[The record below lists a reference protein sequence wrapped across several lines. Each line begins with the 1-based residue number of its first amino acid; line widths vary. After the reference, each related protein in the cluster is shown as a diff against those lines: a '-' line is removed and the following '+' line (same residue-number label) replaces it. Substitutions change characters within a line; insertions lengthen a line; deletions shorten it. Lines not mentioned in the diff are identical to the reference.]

1 MIRAKHRIAA
11 VAIFGLGAFALP
23 ALPLLGL
30 GGVAQAQVAPGRGAP
45 TTFADL
51 ADKVKPSVVSI
62 QVTGSARVA
71 QGAAG
76 RSQPPR
82 GVPRLPESIPEEYRK
97 FFEDFLGKGLPGGPG
112 GPGNPGGQGQLPPT
126 SMGSGFVISEDGYVV
141 TNNHVV
147 ENGSKYVITFDN
159 KQKFEADF
167 IGSDARTD
175 VALLKIKSDKLFPA
189 VPFAKKDPRVGDWV
203 VAVGNPFG
211 FGGTVTAGIV
221 SAMSRDLDGS
231 AALNDFIQI
240 DAAVNRGNSGGPTF
254 NLDGEVIGVN
264 TAIYSPSGGNVG
276 IAFAIPYRTVQE
288 IVNQL
293 KSGGTVSR
301 GWLGVQIQNVDDDA
315 AAALNL
321 PEARGAIVGAVTPGG
336 PAQLSGL
343 KDGDTILTV
352 DTTKIAD
359 SRDLARKIAGYAPNS
374 QIAVGIIRGGK
385 PETVTVKLGD
395 FKDASGAQTVPAKAE
410 PSKPANNNT
419 ELSSLGLT
427 LAAPGSTQ
435 SKAVRDG
442 VLITDVVGTSDAA
455 QKGLKAGDVILDV
468 FGQAVK
474 SPADVTKAL
483 EDAEKQGRAVVML
496 RVKSGEAARYIPIKI
511 KKG

>member
-1 MIRAKHRIAA
+1 MIRAHRRIAA
-11 VAIFGLGAFALP
+11 AALLGLGATFALP
-23 ALPLLGL
+23 ALPLIAPAGSAL
-30 GGVAQAQVAPGRGAP
+30 AQVAPRGAP
-45 TTFADL
+45 SSFADL

-62 QVTGSARVA
+62 QVSGSPRVA
-71 QGAAG
+71 QGGTAQRG
-76 RSQPPR
+76 QPPR
-82 GVPRLPESIPEEYRK
+82 GGPRLPESIPEEYRK
-97 FFEDFLGKGLPGGPG
+97 FFEDFLGKGLPGA
-112 GPGNPGGQGQLPPT
+112 PGGQGQLPPT
-126 SMGSGFVISEDGYVV
+126 SMGSGFVISEDGFVV

-159 KQKFEADF
+159 KKKYEAEF

-175 VALLKIKSDKLFPA
+175 VALLKIKGGDRFPA
-189 VPFAKKDPRVGDWV
+189 VPFAKKDSRVGEWV
-203 VAVGNPFG
+203 IAVGNPFG

-231 AALNDFIQI
+231 TALNDFIQI

-254 NLDGEVIGVN
+254 NMDGEVIGVN

-276 IAFAIPYRTVQE
+276 IAFAIPARTVVE

-315 AAALNL
+315 AAALGL
-321 PEARGAIVGAVTPGG
+321 PEARGAIIGAVTPNG
-336 PAQLSGL
+336 PAQASGL

-374 QIAVGIIRGGK
+374 QVAVGIIRNGK
-385 PETVTVKLGD
+385 PETINVKLGD

-410 PSKPANNNT
+410 PSKPAGNAT

-435 SKAVRDG
+435 AKAVRDG
-442 VLITDVVGTSDAA
+442 VLITDVAGTSDAA

-468 FGQAVK
+468 FGQVTN
-474 SPADVTKAL
+474 SPADVAKAVD
-483 EDAEKQGRAVVML
+483 DAEKQGRAVVML
-496 RVKSGEAARYIPIKI
+496 RVKSGEAARYVPVKI

>member
-1 MIRAKHRIAA
+1 MIKIKHRIAA
-11 VAIFGLGAFALP
+11 AA
-23 ALPLLGL
+23 LLGL
-30 GGVAQAQVAPGRGAP
+30 GTFGLPALSLLAPIGLAHAQVAPGRGAP
-45 TTFADL
+45 STFADL
-51 ADKVKPSVVSI
+51 ADRVKPSVVSI
-62 QVTGSARVA
+62 QVSGAARVA
-71 QGAAG
+71 QGPAARG
-76 RSQPPR
+76 QPPR

-112 GPGNPGGQGQLPPT
+112 GPGGQGQLPPT

-167 IGSDARTD
+167 IGADARTD
-175 VALLKIKSDKLFPA
+175 VALLKIKSDKRFAA

-203 VAVGNPFG
+203 IAVGNPFG

-231 AALNDFIQI
+231 TALNDFIQI

-301 GWLGVQIQNVDDDA
+301 GWLGVQIQNVDEDSA
-315 AAALNL
+315 SALGL

-336 PAQLSGL
+336 PAQSSGL
-343 KDGDTILTV
+343 KDGDTILTI

-374 QIAVGIIRGGK
+374 QIAVGIIRNGK

-395 FKDASGAQTVPAKAE
+395 FKDASGAQAVPAKAE
-410 PSKPANNNT
+410 PSKPATNST

-427 LAAPGSTQ
+427 LAAPGSAQ
-435 SKAVRDG
+435 AKAVRDG

-468 FGQAVK
+468 FGQEVK
-474 SPADVTKAL
+474 SPADIAKAL
-483 EDAEKQGRAVVML
+483 DDAEKQGRAVVML
-496 RVKSGEAARYIPIKI
+496 RVKSGEAARYVPIKI